1 MSTSELAALPRDC
14 WYVAA
19 WDHEILHGRMLARRI
34 LGEALVFYRLPDGR
48 IAALEDRCP
57 HRHAPLSC
65 GRVEG
70 EALRCGYHGLLFGAD
85 GHCLEVPGMATPPA
99 RAALQV
105 RSWPVALHHRWVF
118 VWMGDPKRADTE
130 LLPDNGACDSPDWH
144 YLPGYLHYDAP
155 HRLICDNLLD
165 FSHLSWVHEAT
176 LGGSRE
182 IALSR
187 PEVSDIPRGVRVLR
201 QVPNVPAPPYYAG
214 IRRFEGPIRRWFDY
228 DFVLPG
234 VLLMSSGG
242 HAEGVSRDDPMNA
255 VQLRSCQALT
265 PETDSTTHYF
275 YMQAHPAQ
283 AAGAGLA
290 ERIFASL
297 GAAFEEDRRMICA
310 QARAIDA
317 SRPMVPLHFD
327 AALQRFRRLL
337 ESDSAE

>member
-1 MSTSELAALPRDC
+1 MGPSELAALPRDC

-19 WDHEILHGRMLARRI
+19 WDLEIQPGRLLARRI
-34 LGEALVFYRLPDGR
+34 LGEALVFYRLPEGD
-48 IAALEDRCP
+48 IVALEDRCP

-70 EALRCGYHGLLFGAD
+70 EAVRCGYHGLLVGAD
-85 GHCLEVPGMATPPA
+85 GRCLEVPGMATPPA
-99 RAALQV
+99 RADLQV
-105 RSWPVALHHRWVF
+105 RRWPVALHHRWVF
-118 VWMGDPKRADTE
+118 VWMGDPARADAA
-130 LLPDNGACDSPDWH
+130 LLPDNGACDSPEWR

-187 PEVSDIPRGVRVLR
+187 PVVSDLPRGVRVQR
-201 QVPNVPAPPYYAG
+201 QVPDVPAPPYYAG
-214 IRRFEGPIRRWFDY
+214 IRRFEGPIQRWFDY

-234 VLLMSSGG
+234 ILLMHSGG
-242 HAEGVSRDDPMNA
+242 HPAGVSRDDPVQA

-265 PETDSTTHYF
+265 PETDGSTHYF
-275 YMQAHPAQ
+275 YMQAHPAH
-283 AAGAGLA
+283 AADAGLA

-297 GAAFEEDRRMICA
+297 GAAFEEDRRMITA
-310 QARAIDA
+310 QARTIDA

-327 AALQRFRRLL
+327 AALLRFRRLL
-337 ESDSAE
+337 EAGGAV